1 MANSNKVLQ
10 NSKRAGRPSN
20 SSKGSAR
27 PLTDRE
33 VNQLMNTCYGKHGL
47 RNRAIIALQIHCG
60 MRINEVMALSRLQVV
75 NPNNTIKDSFV
86 ITGSNMKGKT
96 THRYF
101 ISSVGKLILGEFL
114 VNTESNDIDGPLF
127 PSPKTNGYMSANAG
141 AQLVRNLMKKAG
153 LDTSSHSG
161 RATFARKLLDNG
173 VGVETIS
180 KCLAHKHVQT
190 TISYLGDLRVNA
202 GNAVANI
209 NY

>member
-10 NSKRAGRPSN
+10 SSKSAGRPSN
-20 SSKGSAR
+20 SSTGTAR

-33 VNQLMNTCYGKHGL
+33 VNQLMNACYGKQGL
-47 RNRAIIALQIHCG
+47 RNRAILALQIHCG
-60 MRINEVMALSRLQVV
+60 MRINEVMGLSLEQVL
-75 NPNNTIKDSFV
+75 NADKSIKDSFV

-101 ISSVGKLILGEFL
+101 ISNVGKLIIGEYLNL
-114 VNTESNDIDGPLF
+114 VDCNVLHAPVF
-127 PSPKTNGYMSANAG
+127 PSPKTGKYMSANAG

-180 KCLAHKHVQT
+180 KCLAHKNIQT

-209 NY
+209 KY

>member
-1 MANSNKVLQ
+1 LNKDNS
-10 NSKRAGRPSN
+10 
-20 SSKGSAR
+20 
-27 PLTDRE
+27 
-33 VNQLMNTCYGKHGL
+33 
-47 RNRAIIALQIHCG
+47 
-60 MRINEVMALSRLQVV
+60 
-75 NPNNTIKDSFV
+75 IKDSFV

-101 ISSVGKLILGEFL
+101 ISNVGKLIIGEFL
-114 VNTESNDIDGPLF
+114 SSQDSKCVDAPLF
-127 PSPKTNGYMSANAG
+127 PSPKNGRYMSANAG
-141 AQLVRNLMKKAG
+141 AQLVRNLMNKAG

-180 KCLAHKHVQT
+180 KCLAHKNIQT